1 MKAVKKYDRKELKNL
16 ATHVLEIGTNTN
28 LDELLNDVSD
38 WLVNLLMD
46 EDKMQQTFNGRGFN
60 ATKRKQMQ
68 K

>member
-38 WLVNLLMD
+38 WLVNLLID
-46 EDKMQQTFNGRGFN
+46 EDLMQQKENKCRN
-60 ATKRKQMQ
+60 RASVSYLS
-68 K
+68 

>member
-46 EDKMQQTFNGRGFN
+46 EDLMQQTFNGRGFN